1 MTTPTTSRLDSLTA
15 GGTSDVFGRIR
26 LGDGNYINLRTLPGG
41 DVIPQVYLWPGVT
54 APDSWGA
61 SVNAWLQGGEMGT
74 YYAYV
79 PVEAVRDLIVQHGGE
94 HADQD
99 GPGVPPQALGETA
112 EAIATRALA
121 ARGLKATTDRDAGN
135 SWLVIDRDQADD
147 AYPNAAGHV
156 ALYVYDPNGDGEV
169 TVDRAPDPARQIWAA
184 VVTDERGH
192 QRLLIDSPA
201 EQVEDCIEAIARWVA
216 ARTHA
221 EAVKAPL
228 VQLRAAGIEGITSW
242 DSGIDFVSIRLD
254 DDRTLRFTGTTLGKA
269 NGIRDDGSIRHPVS
283 DHASWR
289 VEVESPAGSFDL
301 YDSHGCK
308 LSYEEDT
315 AALVA
320 VITALHQR

>member
-1 MTTPTTSRLDSLTA
+1 MATPQLDRLTA

-61 SVNAWLQGGEMGT
+61 HLNDWFTGADMGT
-74 YYAYV
+74 HYAYV
-79 PVEAVRDLIVQHGGE
+79 PVEAVRDLIVQYGGE

-99 GPGVPPQALGETA
+99 GTGMPPRALGETA
-112 EAIATRALA
+112 GAFATRALA

-156 ALYVYDPNGDGEV
+156 ALYVYDPEGDGEV
-169 TVDRAPDPARQIWAA
+169 MVDRAPDSARQIWAA
-184 VVTDERGH
+184 VATDERGD
-192 QRLLIDSPA
+192 QRLLIDSPF
-201 EQVEDCIEAIARWVA
+201 EQVEDCVAAIAQWVA

-228 VQLRAAGIEGITSW
+228 VQLRAAGIECITSW
-242 DSGIDFVSIRLD
+242 DSGIDYVSIRID
-254 DDRTLRFTGTTLGKA
+254 DDRSLRFTGTTRGKA
-269 NGIRDDGSIRHPVS
+269 NGIRDDGSIRHPIS
-283 DHASWR
+283 DHESWR
-289 VEVESPAGSFDL
+289 VEVERPAGSFDL
-301 YDSHGCK
+301 YDSHNCR

-315 AALVA
+315 TALVA